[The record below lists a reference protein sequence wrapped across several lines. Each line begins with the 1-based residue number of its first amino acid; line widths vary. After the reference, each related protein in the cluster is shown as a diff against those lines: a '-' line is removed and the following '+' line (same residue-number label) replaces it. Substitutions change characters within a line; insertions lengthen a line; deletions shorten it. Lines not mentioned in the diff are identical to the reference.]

1 MTTQGS
7 LRSYAEMVGIFNV
20 ALEALCRVRPPAF
33 PPKLWESMTYSLQAG
48 GKRIRPAL
56 CLLTGQSFGVSPD
69 RLMPM
74 ALALEMIHTASLIHD
89 DLPAMDDDAL
99 RRGRP
104 TNHVVFGEA
113 MATLAV
119 DSLLMWSGSHA
130 ARDLVAR
137 SSFSAHNVLKSVTVL
152 LDCAGPGGI
161 CGGQV
166 LDIDESPATDKVSYP
181 LKVAA
186 AKTGALLRSSVL
198 APAILCDANNSEL
211 KAFSRFGVYSGVAF
225 QIADDVLDMT
235 GSSESLGKTPGKDS
249 ARGKP
254 TFASVLGLVQAMALE
269 KRFWSK
275 ARQSLAS
282 LDRDVRPILEL
293 VEALQNRTK

>member
-1 MTTQGS
+1 M
-7 LRSYAEMVGIFNV
+7 RSYADMVGIFNI
-20 ALEALCRVRPPAF
+20 ALDDLCRSRPSSF

-56 CLLTGQSFGVSPD
+56 CLLTGQSFGVSPEK
-69 RLMPM
+69 LMPM
-74 ALALEMIHTASLIHD
+74 ALALEMVHTASLIHD

-113 MATLAV
+113 MAILAG
-119 DSLLMWSGSHA
+119 DSLLMWSGAYA
-130 ARDLVAR
+130 ARYLVVG
-137 SSFSAHNVLKSVTVL
+137 SGFSDHNVLKSIAVL
-152 LDCAGPGGI
+152 LECAGPGGI

-166 LDIDESPATDKVSYP
+166 LDIDEHPETDKVSCP

-198 APAILCDANNSEL
+198 APAVLCGADNAEM

-235 GSSESLGKTPGKDS
+235 GSSESLGKTPGKDR

-254 TFASVLGLVQAMALE
+254 TFASVLGLTEARALE
-269 KRFWSK
+269 KEFWRK
-275 ARQSLAS
+275 ACQSLAD
-282 LDRDVRPILEL
+282 LDRDVHPIIDLI
-293 VEALQNRTK
+293 EALRNRTK